1 MIMMFSLVAKTER
14 LLKCCCKKLM
24 RFLYNIMNNFKLR
37 LFKIITKKL
46 LENRLFCVPFFII
59 FIMRGNLM
67 G

>member
-1 MIMMFSLVAKTER
+1 MIMMFSLVDETER
-14 LLKCCCKKLM
+14 LLKYCSKKLM
-24 RFLYNIMNNFKLR
+24 RFFCIMNNFKLR

-46 LENRLFCVPFFII
+46 IENRLVCVPFFII